1 MRFRAA
7 FRALY
12 KKEARRTDV
21 IDNIWE
27 TIVAKTIVGSFDSF
41 EEAQD
46 VLRDLQQRG
55 FSRDDISVIANNA
68 SGRYYSDRYGSEGQL
83 PRDSAATVSDTGAGT
98 ATGAAAGGV
107 LGGAAGLVV
116 GLMGLAIPGIGP
128 IIAAGP
134 IAAALAGA
142 GVGAVAGGLIGG
154 LTGLGVSEDDAQ
166 YYAESVR
173 RGGALV
179 TVRAED
185 SRADEAANAMRSRG
199 AVDIERRV
207 EQWKQQG
214 WTRYDPTA
222 TPYTVDQLERERSTY
237 RGSLGATSDRNLG
250 VPSQMGAVT
259 TASGMPITST
269 SSTWASD
276 DDADFRAHYRD
287 SLSSSGGVYEDY
299 EPAYRYGAEL
309 GSNARYRG
317 RGWSDI
323 EVDARRDW
331 ESSNPSRAWERF
343 KAAVRR
349 GWERTSNAV
358 ERAIPGDSDRDGR

>member
-1 MRFRAA
+1 
-7 FRALY
+7 
-12 KKEARRTDV
+12 
-21 IDNIWE
+21 
-27 TIVAKTIVGSFDSF
+27 VAKTIVGSFDSF

-55 FSRDDISVIANNA
+55 FSRDDISVIANNVTGKYTGPSA
-68 SGRYYSDRYGSEGQL
+68 GTTISE
-83 PRDSAATVSDTGAGT
+83 VGAGS

-107 LGGAAGLVV
+107 IGGAAGLVV

-128 IIAAGP
+128 IVAAGP

-154 LTGLGVSEDDAQ
+154 LTGVGVSEDDAS

-179 TVRAED
+179 TVRADD
-185 SRADEAANAMRSRG
+185 SRADEAASVMRNHG

-214 WTRYDPTA
+214 WTRHDPTA

-237 RGSLGATSDRNLG
+237 SSGSLGATSGRNFG
-250 VPSQMGAVT
+250 VASQMGADT
-259 TASGMPITST
+259 TASGMPVTST
-269 SSTWASD
+269 ASTWSND
-276 DDADFRAHYRD
+276 EDFRTHYSD
-287 SLSSSGGVYEDY
+287 YLSASGGTYEDY
-299 EPAYRYGAEL
+299 EPAYRYGSDL
-309 GSNARYRG
+309 GRDARYRG
-317 RGWSDI
+317 RGWSEI
-323 EVDARRDW
+323 ESDARRDW
-331 ESSNPSRAWERF
+331 ESRHPNDTWERF
-343 KAAVRR
+343 KSAVKR
-349 GWERTSNAV
+349 GWERASNAV

>member
-1 MRFRAA
+1 M
-7 FRALY
+7 
-12 KKEARRTDV
+12 
-21 IDNIWE
+21 
-27 TIVAKTIVGSFDSF
+27 AKTIVGSFDSF
-41 EEAQD
+41 EEAQE

-68 SGRYYSDRYGSEGQL
+68 TGKYSSQPSGVAQSRADTGS
-83 PRDSAATVSDTGAGT
+83 TVSDTGAAT

-128 IIAAGP
+128 IVAAGP

-154 LTGLGVSEDDAQ
+154 LTGVGVSEDDAS

-179 TVRAED
+179 TVRADD
-185 SRADEAANAMRSRG
+185 SRADEAASAMRSHG

-207 EQWKQQG
+207 EQWKEQG
-214 WTRYDPTA
+214 WTGHDPSA
-222 TPYTVDQLERERSTY
+222 TPYSVDQLERERSS
-237 RGSLGATSDRNLG
+237 GSLGTKSGQNFGSA
-250 VPSQMGAVT
+250 SQMGAAT

-269 SSTWASD
+269 STAWSNDEEFRTHYSD
-276 DDADFRAHYRD
+276 H
-287 SLSSSGGVYEDY
+287 LSGSGTYEDY
-299 EPAYRYGAEL
+299 EPAYRYGSDL
-309 GSNARYRG
+309 GSDTRYRG
-317 RGWSDI
+317 RGWQEI
-323 EVDARRDW
+323 ESDARRDW
-331 ESSNPSRAWERF
+331 ESRNPNDGWERF
-343 KAAVRR
+343 KDAVRR

>member
-1 MRFRAA
+1 
-7 FRALY
+7 
-12 KKEARRTDV
+12 
-21 IDNIWE
+21 
-27 TIVAKTIVGSFDSF
+27 VAKTIVGSFDSF

-55 FSRDDISVIANNA
+55 YSRDDISVIANDA
-68 SGRYYSDRYGSEGQL
+68 TGKYSSSTAG
-83 PRDSAATVSDTGAGT
+83 PTISDVGAGS

-128 IIAAGP
+128 IVAAGP

-154 LTGLGVSEDDAQ
+154 LTGVGVSEDDAS

-179 TVRAED
+179 TVRADD
-185 SRADEAANAMRSRG
+185 SRADETASVMRNHG
-199 AVDIERRV
+199 AVDIDRRV

-214 WTRYDPTA
+214 WTRHDPTA
-222 TPYTVDQLERERSTY
+222 TPYTVDQLERERSIY
-237 RGSLGATSDRNLG
+237 SA
-250 VPSQMGAVT
+250 GAVT
-259 TASGMPITST
+259 TASGMPVTST
-269 SSTWASD
+269 SSVWSND
-276 DDADFRAHYRD
+276 EDFRTHYSD
-287 SLSSSGGVYEDY
+287 YLSGSGGTYEDY
-299 EPAYRYGAEL
+299 EPAYLYGSDL
-309 GSNARYRG
+309 GRDARYRG

-323 EVDARRDW
+323 ESDARRDW
-331 ESSNPSRAWERF
+331 ESRNPNDAWERF

-349 GWERTSNAV
+349 GWERTSDAI

>member
-1 MRFRAA
+1 M
-7 FRALY
+7 
-12 KKEARRTDV
+12 
-21 IDNIWE
+21 
-27 TIVAKTIVGSFDSF
+27 AKTIVGSFDSF
-41 EEAQD
+41 EEAQE

-55 FSRDDISVIANNA
+55 FARDDISVIANNA
-68 SGRYYSDRYGSEGQL
+68 SGRYGSEGQL
-83 PRDSAATVSDTGAGT
+83 PRDAATSVSDTGAGT

-116 GLMGLAIPGIGP
+116 GLMGLAIPGVGP

-154 LTGLGVSEDDAQ
+154 LTGVGVSEDDAE

-179 TVRAED
+179 TVRAD
-185 SRADEAANAMRSRG
+185 DARAEEAASAMRSRG

-207 EQWKQQG
+207 EQWKEQG

-222 TPYTVDQLERERSTY
+222 TPYSVDQLERERSNY
-237 RGSLGATSDRNLG
+237 GGLLGA
-250 VPSQMGAVT
+250 GAVT

-269 SSTWASD
+269 SSTWTND
-276 DDADFRAHYRD
+276 DDADFRTHYRD
-287 SLSSSGGVYEDY
+287 TLSASGQTYEDY
-299 EPAYRYGAEL
+299 EPAYRYGSEL
-309 GSNARYRG
+309 GSNERYRG
-317 RGWSDI
+317 RGWSDV
-323 EVDARRDW
+323 ESDARRDW
-331 ESSNPSRAWERF
+331 ESSNPGRGWERI

-358 ERAIPGDSDRDGR
+358 ERVIPGDSDRDGR

>member
-1 MRFRAA
+1 M
-7 FRALY
+7 
-12 KKEARRTDV
+12 
-21 IDNIWE
+21 
-27 TIVAKTIVGSFDSF
+27 AKTIVGSFDSF
-41 EEAQD
+41 NEAQE
-46 VLRDLQQRG
+46 VLRELQQLG

-68 SGRYYSDRYGSEGQL
+68 TGQYSSTYASEGHAADT
-83 PRDSAATVSDTGAGT
+83 PSAVSDTGAGT

-128 IIAAGP
+128 IVAAGP

-154 LTGLGVSEDDAQ
+154 LTGVGVSEDDAS

-179 TVRAED
+179 TVRADDE
-185 SRADEAANAMRSRG
+185 RADAAASLMRNHG

-207 EQWKQQG
+207 EQWKQEG
-214 WTRYDPTA
+214 WTPRDAA
-222 TPYTVDQLERERSTY
+222 TTDSADELESGRDI
-237 RGSLGATSDRNLG
+237 RGSLGAASGQNFG
-250 VPSQMGAVT
+250 VGSQMGAVT

-269 SSTWASD
+269 STSWND
-276 DDADFRAHYRD
+276 DEDFRTHHREY
-287 SLSSSGGVYEDY
+287 LSSSGGAYEEY
-299 EPAYRYGAEL
+299 EPAYLYGRDL
-309 GSNARYRG
+309 GGDQRYRG
-317 RGWSDI
+317 RDWSDV
-323 EVDARRDW
+323 ESDARRDW
-331 ESSNPSRAWERF
+331 ESRNPNSGWERF

-349 GWERTSNAV
+349 GWERTSDTV

>member
-1 MRFRAA
+1 M
-7 FRALY
+7 
-12 KKEARRTDV
+12 
-21 IDNIWE
+21 
-27 TIVAKTIVGSFDSF
+27 AKTIVGSFDSF

-55 FSRDDISVIANNA
+55 FARDDISVIANNA
-68 SGRYYSDRYGSEGQL
+68 SGRYSDQYGSEGQL
-83 PRDSAATVSDTGAGT
+83 PRDATGSISDAGAGT

-128 IIAAGP
+128 IVAAGP

-154 LTGLGVSEDDAQ
+154 LTGVGVSEDDAQ

-179 TVRAED
+179 TVRADD
-185 SRADEAANAMRSRG
+185 SRADEAASAMRSHG

-207 EQWKQQG
+207 EQWKEQG
-214 WTRYDPTA
+214 WTRHDPSA
-222 TPYTVDQLERERSTY
+222 TPYSVDQLERERSTY
-237 RGSLGATSDRNLG
+237 GGSLGAMSDRNLG

-259 TASGMPITST
+259 TASGMSITST
-269 SSTWASD
+269 SSTWEND
-276 DDADFRAHYRD
+276 DDADFRTHYRD
-287 SLSSSGGVYEDY
+287 TLSSSGGAYEDY
-299 EPAYRYGAEL
+299 QPAYRYGGEL
-309 GSNARYRG
+309 GSNQRYRG
-317 RGWSDI
+317 RSWSDI
-323 EVDARRDW
+323 ESDARRNW
-331 ESSNPSRAWERF
+331 ESSNPDGGWERF
-343 KAAVRR
+343 KSAVRR

-358 ERAIPGDSDRDGR
+358 ERVIPGDSDRDGR

>member
-1 MRFRAA
+1 M
-7 FRALY
+7 
-12 KKEARRTDV
+12 
-21 IDNIWE
+21 
-27 TIVAKTIVGSFDSF
+27 AKTIVGSFDSF

-55 FSRDDISVIANNA
+55 YSRDDISVIANNA
-68 SGRYYSDRYGSEGQL
+68 TGKYGTA
-83 PRDSAATVSDTGAGT
+83 DTTTTVSDTGAAT

-128 IIAAGP
+128 IVAAGP

-154 LTGLGVSEDDAQ
+154 LTGVGVSEDDAS

-179 TVRAED
+179 TVRADD
-185 SRADEAANAMRSRG
+185 SRADDAASVMRSHG

-207 EQWKQQG
+207 EQWKEQG
-214 WTRYDPTA
+214 WKRHDPGA
-222 TPYTVDQLERERSTY
+222 TPYSVEQLERERSSY
-237 RGSLGATSDRNLG
+237 ASGSLGRTSDRNFG
-250 VPSQMGAVT
+250 VASQMGADT
-259 TASGMPITST
+259 TTSGMGVTST
-269 SSTWASD
+269 SSSWSND
-276 DDADFRAHYRD
+276 EDFRTHYTD
-287 SLSSSGGVYEDY
+287 HLSSSGGSYEDY
-299 EPAYRYGAEL
+299 EPAYRYGSDL
-309 GSNARYRG
+309 GTNARYRG

-323 EVDARRDW
+323 ESDARRDW
-331 ESSNPSRAWERF
+331 ESRNPSDGWERF
-343 KAAVRR
+343 KSAVRR
-349 GWERTSNAV
+349 GWERTSDAV

>member
-1 MRFRAA
+1 M
-7 FRALY
+7 
-12 KKEARRTDV
+12 
-21 IDNIWE
+21 
-27 TIVAKTIVGSFDSF
+27 AKTIVGSFDSF
-41 EEAQD
+41 EEAQE

-55 FSRDDISVIANNA
+55 FARDDISVIANNA
-68 SGRYYSDRYGSEGQL
+68 SGRYGDQYGSEGQL
-83 PRDSAATVSDTGAGT
+83 PRDAATSVSDTGAGT

-154 LTGLGVSEDDAQ
+154 LTGVGVSEDDAQ

-179 TVRAED
+179 TVRAD
-185 SRADEAANAMRSRG
+185 DARAEEAASAMRSRG

-207 EQWKQQG
+207 EQWKEQG

-222 TPYTVDQLERERSTY
+222 TPYSVDQLERERSNY
-237 RGSLGATSDRNLG
+237 GGSLG
-250 VPSQMGAVT
+250 QMGAVT

-269 SSTWASD
+269 SSTWVTD
-276 DDADFRAHYRD
+276 DDADFRTHYRD
-287 SLSSSGGVYEDY
+287 TLSSSGEAYEDY
-299 EPAYRYGAEL
+299 EPAYRYGSEL

-317 RGWSDI
+317 RGWSDV
-323 EVDARRDW
+323 ESDARRDW
-331 ESSNPSRAWERF
+331 ESSNPSRGWERF
-343 KAAVRR
+343 KSAVRR

>member
-1 MRFRAA
+1 M
-7 FRALY
+7 
-12 KKEARRTDV
+12 
-21 IDNIWE
+21 
-27 TIVAKTIVGSFDSF
+27 AKTIVGSFDSF

-55 FSRDDISVIANNA
+55 YSRDDISVIANNA
-68 SGRYYSDRYGSEGQL
+68 SGQYNDQYGEEGQL
-83 PRDSAATVSDTGAGT
+83 PRDAPGTMSDTGAGS

-154 LTGLGVSEDDAQ
+154 LTGAGVSEDDAH

-185 SRADEAANAMRSRG
+185 ARADEAVSIMRDHG
-199 AVDIERRV
+199 AVDVERRA

-214 WTRYDPTA
+214 WTRHDPSA
-222 TPYTVDQLERERSTY
+222 TPYSVDQLERERSAY
-237 RGSLGATSDRNLG
+237 SGSLGVTSGENVGAR
-250 VPSQMGAVT
+250 SQMGAAT

-269 SSTWASD
+269 TSTWSND
-276 DDADFRAHYRD
+276 DDQDFRTHHRD
-287 SLSSSGGVYEDY
+287 YLSASGGSYEEY
-299 EPAYRYGAEL
+299 EPAYRYGGEL
-309 GSNARYRG
+309 GSNERYRG
-317 RGWSDI
+317 RDWSDI
-323 EVDARRDW
+323 ESDARRDW
-331 ESSNPSRAWERF
+331 ESRNANGGWERF

-358 ERAIPGDSDRDGR
+358 ERTIPGDSDRDGR

>member
-1 MRFRAA
+1 M
-7 FRALY
+7 
-12 KKEARRTDV
+12 
-21 IDNIWE
+21 
-27 TIVAKTIVGSFDSF
+27 AKTIVGSFDSF
-41 EEAQD
+41 EEAQE

-55 FSRDDISVIANNA
+55 FARDDISVIANNA
-68 SGRYYSDRYGSEGQL
+68 SGQYGSEGQL
-83 PRDSAATVSDTGAGT
+83 PRDATTSVSDTGAGT

-154 LTGLGVSEDDAQ
+154 LTGVGVSEDDAQ

-179 TVRAED
+179 TVRAD
-185 SRADEAANAMRSRG
+185 DARADEAASTMRGHG

-207 EQWKQQG
+207 EQWKEQG
-214 WTRYDPTA
+214 WTRHDPTA
-222 TPYTVDQLERERSTY
+222 TPYSVDQLERERSSQRSNY
-237 RGSLGATSDRNLG
+237 GGSLGAMSDQNLG
-250 VPSQMGAVT
+250 VPAQMGGMS

-269 SSTWASD
+269 SSTWAND
-276 DDADFRAHYRD
+276 DDADFRSHHRD
-287 SLSSSGGVYEDY
+287 TLSSSGDAYEEY
-299 EPAYRYGAEL
+299 EPAYRYGSEL

-317 RGWSDI
+317 RGWSDV
-323 EVDARRDW
+323 ESDARRDW
-331 ESSNPSRAWERF
+331 ESSNPSRGWERF
-343 KAAVRR
+343 KSAVRR

-358 ERAIPGDSDRDGR
+358 EHVIPGDSDRDGR

>member
-1 MRFRAA
+1 M
-7 FRALY
+7 
-12 KKEARRTDV
+12 
-21 IDNIWE
+21 
-27 TIVAKTIVGSFDSF
+27 AKTIVGSFDSF
-41 EEAQD
+41 EEAQE

-68 SGRYYSDRYGSEGQL
+68 TGQVWTVKGRRCRADAPGTL
-83 PRDSAATVSDTGAGT
+83 SDTGAGS

-128 IIAAGP
+128 IVAAGP

-154 LTGLGVSEDDAQ
+154 LTGVGVSEDDAS

-179 TVRAED
+179 TVRADD
-185 SRADEAANAMRSRG
+185 SRADEAASVMRSHG

-214 WTRYDPTA
+214 WTRHDPSA

-237 RGSLGATSDRNLG
+237 SGSLGATSGQNFG
-250 VPSQMGAVT
+250 SASQMGAVT

-269 SSTWASD
+269 ST
-276 DDADFRAHYRD
+276 H
-287 SLSSSGGVYEDY
+287 LV
-299 EPAYRYGAEL
+299 
-309 GSNARYRG
+309 G
-317 RGWSDI
+317 R
-323 EVDARRDW
+323 RRF
-331 ESSNPSRAWERF
+331 PHALQRLPER
-343 KAAVRR
+343 VRR
-349 GWERTSNAV
+349 HV
-358 ERAIPGDSDRDGR
+358 